1 MEKRKSWGEVTF
13 EVTVVTDFH
22 ASRREIQNIFF
33 CLLSSQSQGEQ
44 SIQKVIFF
52 PDSSPKE
59 LRPSM
64 RIYTTNLYW
73 VCFRFYFKPVCYAST
88 G

>member
-44 SIQKVIFF
+44 SIQKVIF
-52 PDSSPKE
+52 S
-59 LRPSM
+59 
-64 RIYTTNLYW
+64 
-73 VCFRFYFKPVCYAST
+73 
-88 G
+88 